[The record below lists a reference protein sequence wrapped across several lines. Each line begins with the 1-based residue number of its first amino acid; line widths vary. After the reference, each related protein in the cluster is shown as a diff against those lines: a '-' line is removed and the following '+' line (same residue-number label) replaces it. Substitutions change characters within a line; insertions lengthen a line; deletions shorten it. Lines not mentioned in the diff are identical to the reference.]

1 MSPAPRRRTRRLPAT
16 DSPSIDIVVQSPL
29 WNAERGIKAV
39 LRRAVAEAATSA
51 KAAAKN
57 GELAIV
63 LTDDAAIRAL
73 NRHWRRQ
80 DKPTNVLSF
89 PATASDHALA
99 GSSRRNGAPRH
110 LGDIVIAYQTTARE
124 AKAEHKPFRHHLAHL
139 AVHGFLHLLGYDHEA
154 DAEAQAMEGLEIA
167 VLARIRVPNPYVA
180 RERAD
185 ATTQGATARAKD
197 KG

>member
-1 MSPAPRRRTRRLPAT
+1 MSPAPRRRTKRLPAT
-16 DSPSIDIVVQSPL
+16 DIPSIDIVVQSPL
-29 WNAERGIKAV
+29 WNAERGIKGV
-39 LRRAVAEAATSA
+39 LRRAVAEAAWSA

-89 PATASDHALA
+89 PATAAEHTPARPN
-99 GSSRRNGAPRH
+99 RRNGAPRH

-139 AVHGFLHLLGYDHEA
+139 AVHGFLHLIGYDHEV

-167 VLARIRVPNPYVA
+167 VLARIRVPNPYAA
-180 RERAD
+180 RGA
-185 ATTQGATARAKD
+185 QGPTARAND
-197 KG
+197 KA